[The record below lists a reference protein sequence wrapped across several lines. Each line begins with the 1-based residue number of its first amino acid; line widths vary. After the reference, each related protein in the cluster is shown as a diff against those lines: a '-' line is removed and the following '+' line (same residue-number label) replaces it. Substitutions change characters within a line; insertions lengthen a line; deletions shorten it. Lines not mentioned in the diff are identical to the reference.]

1 VNARRSATREFR
13 GPHRARGLAAV
24 EFTVTVPFLLMLLLA
39 GAELGRAF
47 VHYTTLSSSV
57 RDAARYV
64 SEHSINGTTGLVA
77 LTATT
82 ITGARNLAV
91 FGNILGTGNP
101 KLPNYQTSQIQVVDV
116 GGGNVRVFALYPY
129 QPMLGATLP
138 GQFYGGGSTS
148 MSFNMHVAVTMRA
161 IS

>member
-1 VNARRSATREFR
+1 VNARCSLTREFR
-13 GPHRARGLAAV
+13 GPQRARGVAAV
-24 EFTVTVPFLLMLLLA
+24 EFTVTVPFLLMILLA

-47 VHYTTLSSSV
+47 IHYTTLSYSV
-57 RDAARYV
+57 RQAARYV
-64 SEHSINGTTGLVA
+64 SENSYPDTTRVVQ

-82 ITGARNLAV
+82 ISRAQNLAV
-91 FGNILGTGNP
+91 YGNILGTGNP
-101 KLPNYQTSQIQVVDV
+101 TLPNYQTSQIQVVNA
-116 GGGNVRVFALYPY
+116 GGDNVRVVALYPY

-148 MSFNMHVAVTMRA
+148 MRFNMQIAVTLRA